1 MERSSLI
8 IVWLESARAT
18 EAHTAVL
25 RPEQL

>member
-8 IVWLESARAT
+8 IVWLESARET

-25 RPEQL
+25 RPEQP